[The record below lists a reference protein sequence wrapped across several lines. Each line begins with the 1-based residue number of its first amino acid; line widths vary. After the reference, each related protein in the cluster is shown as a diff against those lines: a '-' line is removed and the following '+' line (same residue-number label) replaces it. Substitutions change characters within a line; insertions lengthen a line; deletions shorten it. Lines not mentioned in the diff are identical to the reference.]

1 MLFSSCDCFLYIL
14 YHKKRYWS
22 RVFGKYAQFPSAKRR
37 KAPSTAFF
45 NTVEGA
51 LLGLVFCVF
60 AEIYRVIDGLCSHEL
75 LFIDRKGNNELSA
88 AEHSRTADGDTDES
102 TVA

>member
-1 MLFSSCDCFLYIL
+1 MRSFRQQ
-14 YHKKRYWS
+14 KEGKRPLP
-22 RVFGKYAQFPSAKRR
+22 R
-37 KAPSTAFF
+37 FF
-45 NTVEGA
+45 YTVEGA

>member
-1 MLFSSCDCFLYIL
+1 MRSFRQQKEGKRPLPRFSTRWRALGWGLF
-14 YHKKRYWS
+14 
-22 RVFGKYAQFPSAKRR
+22 
-37 KAPSTAFF
+37 
-45 NTVEGA
+45 
-51 LLGLVFCVF
+51 FCVF
-60 AEIYRVIDGLCSHEL
+60 AEIYRVIDVLCSHEL